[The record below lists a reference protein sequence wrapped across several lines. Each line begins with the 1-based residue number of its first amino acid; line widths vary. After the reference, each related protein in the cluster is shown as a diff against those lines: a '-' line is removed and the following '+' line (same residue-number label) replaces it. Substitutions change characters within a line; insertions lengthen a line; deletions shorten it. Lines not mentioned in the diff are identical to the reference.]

1 MGTFDRRSLILG
13 TAATAAALA
22 TPFARGA
29 ASGERA
35 LPPPLAV
42 KTRNVSGRILY
53 IDEDDR
59 ERGREWFQ
67 FSHRP
72 DGEVTC
78 RVYCEIDDAQVERDV
93 VQTMKSNFAPLDC
106 FVRLHVEGK
115 FLGTGWIRVT
125 DKEAECEV
133 FNTQLGR
140 VSQRMPLA
148 VPATSLVSHPI
159 ITDGLLMAGFDH
171 GRAEKTQYTTG
182 GLSTSPLLD
191 GSSGPFISVGGRRGI
206 EYVGQERV
214 RVRAGTFDT
223 HHYRMLMGP
232 KPDGSPRG
240 YDLWCLHPGYIVVKA
255 EVRGYLRNKTG
266 FGRYELVEYEA

>member
-13 TAATAAALA
+13 AAATATTLA
-22 TPFARGA
+22 PLARGA
-29 ASGERA
+29 TSAERV
-35 LPPPLAV
+35 LPPPLKV
-42 KTRNVSGRILY
+42 MTRNVRGKILY
-53 IDEDDR
+53 INEDDR

-72 DGEVTC
+72 DGQVTC

-93 VQTMKSNFAPLDC
+93 VQTMTSKFAPLDC

-125 DKEAECEV
+125 EKEAECEV

-148 VPATSLVSHPI
+148 EPATGLVSHPI
-159 ITDGLLMAGFDH
+159 VTDGLLMAGFDH
-171 GRAEKTQYTTG
+171 GRPERTQYTTG

-191 GSSGPFISVGGRRGI
+191 GSTGPFISVGGRRGI
-206 EYVGQERV
+206 EYVG
-214 RVRAGTFDT
+214 AGARQGACR
-223 HHYRMLMGP
+223 HLRYSSL
-232 KPDGSPRG
+232 PDADGLEARWIGTWLRPVVPAPRIHRREG
-240 YDLWCLHPGYIVVKA
+240 
-255 EVRGYLRNKTG
+255 RGTRLPAQQDRI
-266 FGRYELVEYEA
+266 RPV

>member
-1 MGTFDRRSLILG
+1 MGTYDRRSLILG

-22 TPFARGA
+22 PIARGA
-29 ASGERA
+29 ASGERI
-35 LPPPLAV
+35 LPPPLKV
-42 KTRNVSGRILY
+42 MTRNVRGKILY
-53 IDEDDR
+53 INEDDR

-72 DGEVTC
+72 DGQVTC

-93 VQTMKSNFAPLDC
+93 VQTMTPNFAPLDC

-125 DKEAECEV
+125 EREAECEV
-133 FNTQLGR
+133 YNTQMGR
-140 VSQRMPLA
+140 VSQRVPLA
-148 VPATSLVSHPI
+148 VPATGMVSHPI
-159 ITDGLLMAGFDH
+159 VTDGLLMAGYDH
-171 GRAEKTQYTTG
+171 GRPERTQYTTG

-191 GSSGPFISVGGRRGI
+191 GSTGPFISVGGRRGI
-206 EYVGQERV
+206 EYVGPERV
-214 RVRAGTFDT
+214 KVRAGTFDT
-223 HHYRMLMGP
+223 HHYRMLMGS